1 MPLDPYAVKGFGSGA
16 DEYDRYR
23 PGWPAEAVDG
33 ALARCGLGPDAV
45 LMDLAAGTGK
55 LTRLLVT
62 RAERVIAVEP
72 LEDMRRLLEQAAP
85 DADAVTGTADEIP
98 VEDGSVDAVFTAE
111 AFHWFATRE
120 AVAEMG
126 RVIRPGGGL
135 VLMWNVHAFEDAP
148 WTAAVGPVI
157 AEFVPR
163 AALANDRNSP
173 ERWGEVF
180 EGSEFGPLSKFE
192 VPNEQR
198 TDVDGF
204 IGHVMTWSH
213 TRAMPQDGRDALAGG
228 IREAF
233 GREQPPPPE
242 IVIRYRTE
250 VYCALRSG

>member
-1 MPLDPYAVKGFGSGA
+1 MPLDPYAVQGFGTGA
-16 DEYDRYR
+16 DDYDRYR
-23 PGWPAEAVDG
+23 PGWPETAVDG
-33 ALARCGLGPDAV
+33 ALERFGLGRDAV
-45 LMDLAAGTGK
+45 ILDLAAGTGK
-55 LTRLLVT
+55 LTKLLVE

-72 LEDMRRLLEQAAP
+72 LDDMRRLLEHAVP
-85 DADAVTGTADEIP
+85 DAEAVTGTADEIP
-98 VEDGSVDAVFTAE
+98 VEDGAVDAVFVAE
-111 AFHWFATRE
+111 AFHWFDTRE
-120 AVAEMG
+120 AVAEMA

-135 VLMWNVHAFEDAP
+135 ALMWNVHSFDNVP

-163 AALANDRNSP
+163 AALSNDRNSP

-180 EGSEFGPLSKFE
+180 DGPAFGPLSKFE
-192 VPNEQR
+192 APNEQR

-213 TRAMPQDGRDALAGG
+213 TRAMDQDGRDALAAA

-233 GREQPPPPE
+233 ARQEPPITE

-250 VYCALRSG
+250 VYCARRG